1 MVFLRV
7 AVLYRFYC
15 TTFSKHAN
23 ACSSIGGYDRGEC
36 IKSTEQYSFEDNMWT
51 SLAEMK
57 SPRSRFSVSEYKGKI
72 YACGGSD
79 GHREIKT
86 VEVYDSEEDRW
97 KYETDCPS
105 ALASPG
111 N

>member
-1 MVFLRV
+1 M
-7 AVLYRFYC
+7 
-15 TTFSKHAN
+15 
-23 ACSSIGGYDRGEC
+23 
-36 IKSTEQYSFEDNMWT
+36 
-51 SLAEMK
+51 
-57 SPRSRFSVSEYKGKI
+57 SEYKGKI

-111 N
+111 YSRPFVCLI